1 MEMFSR
7 NAGSVAILAG
17 LLFGFFILM
26 SYQVNRA
33 ETVSAVEGTVHTLV
47 SPAHRVSST
56 VWLTLS
62 GTWQRY
68 MGLVGASSQS
78 ARMRER
84 NAVLERENSSL
95 LEASRENAR
104 LRQLLGLRERIAS
117 QSLACEIIGRE
128 ISHGYQGLTV
138 NRGSWDGARRDAP
151 VVAPN
156 GALVGRV
163 VNVTG
168 LSSMVQALTDP
179 ESAVGAKVVRSD
191 ARGVVHGVGG
201 PILEFAYVNSLED
214 VKTGDLVVTSGDDGL
229 YPAGIPIGRVNRV
242 AQGPPVPDSPP
253 VALARGEG
261 ALFLEISLNPL
272 VEVRRV
278 DYVLLLSPLT
288 HGE

>member
-1 MEMFSR
+1 MFGR
-7 NAGSVAILAG
+7 NAGSIAILAG
-17 LLFGFFILM
+17 LLLGFFILM
-26 SYQVNRA
+26 SYQVNRT
-33 ETVSAVEGTVHTLV
+33 ETVSAVEGTVHTLT
-47 SPAHRVSST
+47 SPAHRAASA
-56 VWLTLS
+56 VWLTLT

-78 ARMRER
+78 SRMRER
-84 NAVLERENSSL
+84 NAVLERENSAL
-95 LEASRENAR
+95 QEAARENAR

-117 QSLACEIIGRE
+117 PSLAGEVIGRE

-138 NRGSWDGARRDAP
+138 NRGSWDGAQRDSA

-163 VNVTG
+163 VQVTATSA
-168 LSSMVQALTDP
+168 LVQTLTDP

-201 PILEFAYVNSLED
+201 AILELAYVNSLED
-214 VKTGDLVVTSGDDGL
+214 VENGDLVVTSGDDGL

-242 AQGPPVPDSPP
+242 APGAPVPDSPP
-253 VALARGEG
+253 VPLARGEG

-272 VEVRRV
+272 VEVRQV
-278 DYVLLLSPLT
+278 DYVLLLRPLT
-288 HGE
+288 NGE

>member
-7 NAGSVAILAG
+7 HAGSVAIFVG
-17 LLFGFFILM
+17 LLLGFFILM
-26 SYQVNRA
+26 SYQANRA
-33 ETVSAVEGTVHTLV
+33 ETVSVVEGTVHTLT
-47 SPAHRVSST
+47 SPAQRAVSAI
-56 VWLTLS
+56 WLTVS

-68 MGLVGASSQS
+68 MGLVGASRQS
-78 ARMRER
+78 SRMRER

-95 LEASRENAR
+95 QETARENAR
-104 LRQLLGLRERIAS
+104 LRRLLGLRERFAS
-117 QSLACEIIGRE
+117 PSLAGEIIGRE
-128 ISHGYQGLTV
+128 ASHGYLGLTV
-138 NRGSWDGARRDAP
+138 NRGSWDGARRDSP

-163 VNVTG
+163 VHVTG
-168 LSSMVQALTDP
+168 TSSLVQALTDP

-201 PILEFAYVNSLED
+201 PILELAYVNSRED
-214 VKTGDLVVTSGDDGL
+214 VENGDLVVTSGDDGL
-229 YPAGIPIGRVNRV
+229 YPAGIPIGRVSRV
-242 AQGPPVPDSPP
+242 ALGPPVPGSPP
-253 VALARGEG
+253 VPLARGEG

-288 HGE
+288 EGK

>member
-7 NAGSVAILAG
+7 NAGSLAILVG
-17 LLFGFFILM
+17 ILFGFFILM
-26 SYQVNRA
+26 SYQANRA
-33 ETVSAVEGTVHTLV
+33 ETVSAVEGTVHSLT
-47 SPAHRVSST
+47 SPAQRAVSAI
-56 VWLTLS
+56 WLTVS

-78 ARMRER
+78 SRLRER

-95 LEASRENAR
+95 QEAARENAR
-104 LRQLLGLRERIAS
+104 LRQLLSLRERIAS
-117 QSLACEIIGRE
+117 PALAGEVIGRE

-138 NRGSWDGARRDAP
+138 NRGSREGAQRDSP

-163 VNVTG
+163 VHLTG
-168 LSSMVQALTDP
+168 MSSRVQALTDP
-179 ESAVGAKVVRSD
+179 ESAIGAKVERSG

-214 VKTGDLVVTSGDDGL
+214 VEVGDLVLTSGDDGL

-278 DYVLLLSPLT
+278 DYVLLLRPLT
-288 HGE
+288 DGE

>member
-7 NAGSVAILAG
+7 HAGSVAILVG

-47 SPAHRVSST
+47 SPAHRGASA
-56 VWLTLS
+56 VWLTLT

-78 ARMRER
+78 TRMRER
-84 NAVLERENSSL
+84 NAVLERENSAL
-95 LEASRENAR
+95 QEAARENAR
-104 LRQLLGLRERIAS
+104 LRQLLGLKERIES
-117 QSLACEIIGRE
+117 PSLAGEIIGRE

-138 NRGSWDGARRDAP
+138 NRGSWDGAEMDSP
-151 VVAPN
+151 VVGPN

-163 VNVTG
+163 VDVTG
-168 LSSMVQALTDP
+168 ASSMVQALTDP

-201 PILEFAYVNSLED
+201 PTLELAYVNSLED
-214 VKTGDLVVTSGDDGL
+214 VKNGDLVVTSGDDGL
-229 YPAGIPIGRVNRV
+229 YPAGIPIGRVSRV
-242 AQGPPVPDSPP
+242 AQGPPVPGSPP

-278 DYVLLLSPLT
+278 DYVLLLRPLT
-288 HGE
+288 HAE